1 MIKLKKRPPEPRTLR
16 SRKVATLKRT
26 IEELVRINGNVT
38 SRNFTTY
45 WLKDDIRE
53 TLWEHQE
60 HKCCYCERIRDLK
73 RESDVE
79 HYRPKA
85 GITEDPGHP
94 GYWWLAYEWTNYLYA
109 CKACNEHYKKNH
121 FPLLPNGSRA
131 RRPADNLA
139 KEKPAILNPFDDD
152 PGECIGFNWIDS
164 DDRLVKPTG
173 EDSEGRGEVTIRLIG
188 LNSSQLAEERGELL
202 LLLQGIAVQ
211 MHTGQYCG
219 NLHLIETAKKAIE
232 RETNSDQRFAGFRR
246 AFFRKHGLSQYIS
259 ND

>member
-1 MIKLKKRPPEPRTLR
+1 MIKLKRRPPEPPALR
-16 SRKVATLKRT
+16 YTEVVELKRA
-26 IEELVRINGNVT
+26 IEELIRINGKVT

-45 WLKDDIRE
+45 WLKHNIKE

-60 HKCCYCERIRDLK
+60 HKCCYCERKRDLK

-121 FPLLPNGSRA
+121 FPLLRNGSRA
-131 RRPADNLA
+131 RGPADNLA
-139 KEKPAILNPFDDD
+139 DEKPMILNPFDDD
-152 PGECIGFNWIDS
+152 PEECIGFDWKDS
-164 DDRLVKPTG
+164 NDCFVKATP
-173 EDSEGRGEVTIRLIG
+173 EDSEGRGDKTIKLTAI
-188 LNSSQLAEERGELL
+188 NDHKLAEERGELL

-211 MHTGQYCG
+211 MHTGQYRG